1 MDTINFSKQT
11 PTPYREK
18 LKLKPKK
25 ETNIGGRPFIIDE
38 DAYLTLRQYLDE
50 VGIRLDGSESSEV
63 MEDIET
69 RIADLFQETLS
80 SRIQVVN
87 LDAVRHAI
95 AILGSAK
102 EFGEPIRQTT
112 PDSVGEQQPPSPTVK
127 KRFYRSRY
135 DRMLGG
141 VCGGIARYYD
151 LDALLV
157 RIITLVLGVFTGL
170 AILPYIILWIVA
182 PMEPRQIT
190 EGTDLK
196 DQ

>member
-1 MDTINFSKQT
+1 M
-11 PTPYREK
+11 
-18 LKLKPKK
+18 KK
-25 ETNIGGRPFIIDE
+25 TLQVNIGGRPFIIDE

-135 DRMLGG
+135 DRIWEAFAEALP
-141 VCGGIARYYD
+141 VITTSIHCWSVSSLSSWAFSPVWRSFPISSCGSSPRWNPGK
-151 LDALLV
+151 
-157 RIITLVLGVFTGL
+157 
-170 AILPYIILWIVA
+170 LPKA
-182 PMEPRQIT
+182 QI
-190 EGTDLK
+190 
-196 DQ
+196 

>member
-1 MDTINFSKQT
+1 MPYATLLPSWAVPKSSANPSVKPPRTPSGSNNPHPRLSK
-11 PTPYREK
+11 
-18 LKLKPKK
+18 
-25 ETNIGGRPFIIDE
+25 N
-38 DAYLTLRQYLDE
+38 
-50 VGIRLDGSESSEV
+50 
-63 MEDIET
+63 
-69 RIADLFQETLS
+69 
-80 SRIQVVN
+80 
-87 LDAVRHAI
+87 
-95 AILGSAK
+95 
-102 EFGEPIRQTT
+102 
-112 PDSVGEQQPPSPTVK
+112 
-127 KRFYRSRY
+127 RSRY

-151 LDALLV
+151 LDPLLV

>member
-1 MDTINFSKQT
+1 M
-11 PTPYREK
+11 
-18 LKLKPKK
+18 KK
-25 ETNIGGRPFIIDE
+25 TLQVNIGGRPFIIDE

-141 VCGGIARYYD
+141 VCGGMPVITTSTLAGPYHHSRPGRFHRSGDPSLYHPVDRRPDGTPANYRRHRFERPIKTRP
-151 LDALLV
+151 LWLL
-157 RIITLVLGVFTGL
+157 
-170 AILPYIILWIVA
+170 
-182 PMEPRQIT
+182 M
-190 EGTDLK
+190 
-196 DQ
+196 

>member
-1 MDTINFSKQT
+1 M
-11 PTPYREK
+11 
-18 LKLKPKK
+18 KK
-25 ETNIGGRPFIIDE
+25 TLQVNIGGRPFIIDE
-38 DAYLTLRQYLDE
+38 DAYLTLRQYLDQ

-112 PDSVGEQQPPSPTVK
+112 PDSVGEQQPPSPTVAAVTTGCWEA
-127 KRFYRSRY
+127 FAEALPVITTSIHCWSVSSLSSWAFSPVWRSFPISS
-135 DRMLGG
+135 
-141 VCGGIARYYD
+141 CGSSPRWNPGK
-151 LDALLV
+151 
-157 RIITLVLGVFTGL
+157 
-170 AILPYIILWIVA
+170 LPKA
-182 PMEPRQIT
+182 QI
-190 EGTDLK
+190 
-196 DQ
+196 

>member
-1 MDTINFSKQT
+1 M
-11 PTPYREK
+11 PYAT
-18 LKLKPKK
+18 LLPSWAVPK
-25 ETNIGGRPFIIDE
+25 
-38 DAYLTLRQYLDE
+38 
-50 VGIRLDGSESSEV
+50 SS
-63 MEDIET
+63 
-69 RIADLFQETLS
+69 A
-80 SRIQVVN
+80 N
-87 LDAVRHAI
+87 
-95 AILGSAK
+95 
-102 EFGEPIRQTT
+102 P
-112 PDSVGEQQPPSPTVK
+112 SVKPPSPTVK

-151 LDALLV
+151 LDPLLV

>member
-1 MDTINFSKQT
+1 M
-11 PTPYREK
+11 
-18 LKLKPKK
+18 KK
-25 ETNIGGRPFIIDE
+25 TLQVNIGGRPFIIDE
-38 DAYLTLRQYLDE
+38 DAYLTLRQYLD
-50 VGIRLDGSESSEV
+50 ESSEV

-151 LDALLV
+151 LDPLLV

>member
-1 MDTINFSKQT
+1 M
-11 PTPYREK
+11 
-18 LKLKPKK
+18 KK
-25 ETNIGGRPFIIDE
+25 TLQVNIGGRPFIIDE

-50 VGIRLDGSESSEV
+50 VGSGWTDR
-63 MEDIET
+63 M
-69 RIADLFQETLS
+69 S
-80 SRIQVVN
+80 SRGDGGYRDPDRRPVPGNPLVTHSGRQPRCRTPRYCHPGQCQR
-87 LDAVRHAI
+87 VRRTHPSNHPTPS
-95 AILGSAK
+95 GSNN
-102 EFGEPIRQTT
+102 PH
-112 PDSVGEQQPPSPTVK
+112 PDCQ

-151 LDALLV
+151 LDPLLV

>member
-1 MDTINFSKQT
+1 
-11 PTPYREK
+11 
-18 LKLKPKK
+18 
-25 ETNIGGRPFIIDE
+25 
-38 DAYLTLRQYLDE
+38 
-50 VGIRLDGSESSEV
+50 

-87 LDAVRHAI
+87 LDARTPRYCHPGQCQRVRRTHPSNHPGLRRGA
-95 AILGSAK
+95 
-102 EFGEPIRQTT
+102 TT
-112 PDSVGEQQPPSPTVK
+112 PIPDCQKTVLPQPLRPDAG
-127 KRFYRSRY
+127 RRLR
-135 DRMLGG
+135 RH
-141 VCGGIARYYD
+141 CRYYD
-151 LDALLV
+151 LDPLLV

>member
-1 MDTINFSKQT
+1 M
-11 PTPYREK
+11 
-18 LKLKPKK
+18 KK
-25 ETNIGGRPFIIDE
+25 TLQVNIGGRPFIIDE

-151 LDALLV
+151 LDLLLV

>member
-1 MDTINFSKQT
+1 M
-11 PTPYREK
+11 
-18 LKLKPKK
+18 KK
-25 ETNIGGRPFIIDE
+25 TLQVNIGGRPFIIDE

-112 PDSVGEQQPPSPTVK
+112 PDFRRGATTPIPDCQKTVLPQPLRPDAGRRLRRHCPLLRPRSIAGPYHHSRPGRFHRSGDPSLYHPVDRRPDGTPANYRRH
-127 KRFYRSRY
+127 RFERPIKTRP
-135 DRMLGG
+135 LW
-141 VCGGIARYYD
+141 
-151 LDALLV
+151 LL
-157 RIITLVLGVFTGL
+157 
-170 AILPYIILWIVA
+170 
-182 PMEPRQIT
+182 M
-190 EGTDLK
+190 
-196 DQ
+196 

>member
-1 MDTINFSKQT
+1 M
-11 PTPYREK
+11 
-18 LKLKPKK
+18 KK
-25 ETNIGGRPFIIDE
+25 TLQVNIGGRPFIIDE

-151 LDALLV
+151 LDPLLV
-157 RIITLVLGVFTGL
+157 RIITLVLGVFTRSEERRVGK
-170 AILPYIILWIVA
+170 
-182 PMEPRQIT
+182 ECR
-190 EGTDLK
+190 
-196 DQ
+196 

>member
-1 MDTINFSKQT
+1 
-11 PTPYREK
+11 
-18 LKLKPKK
+18 
-25 ETNIGGRPFIIDE
+25 
-38 DAYLTLRQYLDE
+38 
-50 VGIRLDGSESSEV
+50 

-127 KRFYRSRY
+127 NRFYRSRY

-151 LDALLV
+151 LDPLLV

>member
-1 MDTINFSKQT
+1 M
-11 PTPYREK
+11 
-18 LKLKPKK
+18 KK
-25 ETNIGGRPFIIDE
+25 TLQVNIGGRPFIIDE

-50 VGIRLDGSESSEV
+50 VGIRLD
-63 MEDIET
+63 DIET

-151 LDALLV
+151 LDPLLV

>member
-1 MDTINFSKQT
+1 M
-11 PTPYREK
+11 
-18 LKLKPKK
+18 KK
-25 ETNIGGRPFIIDE
+25 TLQVNIGGRPFIIDE

-95 AILGSAK
+95 AILGS
-102 EFGEPIRQTT
+102 QTT

-151 LDALLV
+151 LDPLLV

>member
-1 MDTINFSKQT
+1 M
-11 PTPYREK
+11 
-18 LKLKPKK
+18 KK
-25 ETNIGGRPFIIDE
+25 TLQVNIGGRPFIIDE

-102 EFGEPIRQTT
+102 EFGEPIRQPPRTPSGSNNPHPRLSKNGFTAAVTT
-112 PDSVGEQQPPSPTVK
+112 GCWEAFAEALPLLRPRSIAGPYHHSRPGRFHRSGDPSLYHPVDRRPDGTPANYRRH
-127 KRFYRSRY
+127 RFERPIKTRP
-135 DRMLGG
+135 LW
-141 VCGGIARYYD
+141 
-151 LDALLV
+151 LL
-157 RIITLVLGVFTGL
+157 
-170 AILPYIILWIVA
+170 
-182 PMEPRQIT
+182 M
-190 EGTDLK
+190 
-196 DQ
+196 

>member
-1 MDTINFSKQT
+1 M
-11 PTPYREK
+11 
-18 LKLKPKK
+18 KK
-25 ETNIGGRPFIIDE
+25 TLQVNIGGRPFIIDE

-127 KRFYRSRY
+127 KRFYRSRFSK
-135 DRMLGG
+135 DTQGVGLGLPLAKAIVEAHRG
-141 VCGGIARYYD
+141 TIEVD
-151 LDALLV
+151 S
-157 RIITLVLGVFTGL
+157 VLGAGTVFTINFL
-170 AILPYIILWIVA
+170 IPTKL
-182 PMEPRQIT
+182 
-190 EGTDLK
+190 
-196 DQ
+196 

>member
-1 MDTINFSKQT
+1 MPYAT
-11 PTPYREK
+11 P
-18 LKLKPKK
+18 
-25 ETNIGGRPFIIDE
+25 
-38 DAYLTLRQYLDE
+38 
-50 VGIRLDGSESSEV
+50 
-63 MEDIET
+63 
-69 RIADLFQETLS
+69 
-80 SRIQVVN
+80 
-87 LDAVRHAI
+87 I

-112 PDSVGEQQPPSPTVK
+112 LDSVGEQQPPSPTVK

-151 LDALLV
+151 LDPLLV

-170 AILPYIILWIVA
+170 AILPYIILRWIVA

>member
-1 MDTINFSKQT
+1 M
-11 PTPYREK
+11 
-18 LKLKPKK
+18 KK
-25 ETNIGGRPFIIDE
+25 TLQVNIGGRPFIIDE

-50 VGIRLDGSESSEV
+50 VGSGWTDREQRGE
-63 MEDIET
+63 EDIET

-141 VCGGIARYYD
+141 VCGGIA
-151 LDALLV
+151 V
-157 RIITLVLGVFTGL
+157 ITTSIHCWSVSSLSSWAFSPVWRSFPISSCGSSPRWNPGK
-170 AILPYIILWIVA
+170 LPKA
-182 PMEPRQIT
+182 QI
-190 EGTDLK
+190 
-196 DQ
+196 

>member
-1 MDTINFSKQT
+1 M
-11 PTPYREK
+11 
-18 LKLKPKK
+18 KK
-25 ETNIGGRPFIIDE
+25 TLQVNIGGRPFIIDE

-102 EFGEPIRQTT
+102 EFGEPIRLSKNGFTAAVTT
-112 PDSVGEQQPPSPTVK
+112 GCWEAFAEALPVITTSIHCWSVSSLSSWAFSPVW
-127 KRFYRSRY
+127 RSFPISS
-135 DRMLGG
+135 
-141 VCGGIARYYD
+141 CGSSPRWNPGK
-151 LDALLV
+151 
-157 RIITLVLGVFTGL
+157 
-170 AILPYIILWIVA
+170 LPKA
-182 PMEPRQIT
+182 QI
-190 EGTDLK
+190 
-196 DQ
+196 

>member
-1 MDTINFSKQT
+1 M
-11 PTPYREK
+11 
-18 LKLKPKK
+18 KK
-25 ETNIGGRPFIIDE
+25 TLQVNIGGRPFIIDE

-112 PDSVGEQQPPSPTVK
+112 PDSVGEQQPPSPRT
-127 KRFYRSRY
+127 
-135 DRMLGG
+135 
-141 VCGGIARYYD
+141 
-151 LDALLV
+151 
-157 RIITLVLGVFTGL
+157 
-170 AILPYIILWIVA
+170 YIISSNGFTAAVTTGCWEAFAEALPVITTSIHCWSVSSLSSWAFSPVWRSFPISSCGSS
-182 PMEPRQIT
+182 PRWNPGKLPKAQI
-190 EGTDLK
+190 
-196 DQ
+196 